1 MATLHIDR
9 LAKLTLAV
17 AVVSLSIATP
27 AFAQVTI
34 NSTGVVSGTVIPPNK
49 NPTFNQS
56 TTRVD
61 TDAQGRYFRNGQLVF
76 SAQDINPRLVGV
88 RPDGTFYVD
97 FRGIPIVSVDGALT
111 STSLSGQLDAVK
123 RFNSDAPVKFWG
135 NIQDELVVQGNFT
148 GTAYDPATNN
158 QYQGTFAIKGQGPR
172 YSDANAA
179 KGPTVFDFKSYYN
192 TNVNPKISGTP
203 TVPSYSFPALPV
215 KLTIT
220 VPTGLVPTGTG
231 ALAPIVNSPIV
242 NSPIG
247 NIPIVNS
254 PVSPIG
260 LLTAS
265 TELSVI
271 AFPALSGAE
280 LNHVLLRPRSRQI
293 GPRSRVLFN

>member
-1 MATLHIDR
+1 
-9 LAKLTLAV
+9 
-17 AVVSLSIATP
+17 
-27 AFAQVTI
+27 
-34 NSTGVVSGTVIPPNK
+34 
-49 NPTFNQS
+49 
-56 TTRVD
+56 
-61 TDAQGRYFRNGQLVF
+61 
-76 SAQDINPRLVGV
+76 
-88 RPDGTFYVD
+88 
-97 FRGIPIVSVDGALT
+97 
-111 STSLSGQLDAVK
+111 LSGQLDAVK

-148 GTAYDPATNN
+148 GTAYDPANNN

-231 ALAPIVNSPIV
+231 ALAPIVNSPI
-242 NSPIG
+242 G
-247 NIPIVNS
+247 NIPIATS

-260 LLTAS
+260 LPTAS

-271 AFPALSGAE
+271 AFPAASGSE

>member
-1 MATLHIDR
+1 MTKIM
-9 LAKLTLAV
+9 LALSV
-17 AVVSLSIATP
+17 MSLSIVSP

-34 NSTGVVSGTVIPPNK
+34 NGTGVVSGTVIPPNK
-49 NPTFNQS
+49 NPSFNQS

-76 SAQDINPRLVGV
+76 SAQDINPSLVGV
-88 RPDGTFYVD
+88 RPDGRFYVD
-97 FRGIPIVSVDGALT
+97 FRGVPIVSVDGVLT

-172 YSDANAA
+172 YSDANAGA
-179 KGPTVFDFKSYYN
+179 GPTVFDFKSYYN
-192 TNVNPKISGTP
+192 TNVNPKIAGTP
-203 TVPSYSFPALPV
+203 TVPSYSFPSLPV

-231 ALAPIVNSPIV
+231 ALAPIGNS
-242 NSPIG
+242 
-247 NIPIVNS
+247 PIVNS

-260 LLTAS
+260 LPTAS

-271 AFPALSGAE
+271 AFPAAAGSE